1 MTADEADHTTPDEE
15 FDSGTGWPGDT
26 KQLTTKKRRRVAD
39 IDDDGPR
46 RRFRP
51 FRTARRAFWVAMA
64 AAAVV
69 VVVLIAGL
77 IGALPHIGNPFAK
90 EKVDRSQ
97 PVVLLSIQ
105 DLARFEAASGN
116 YQVII
121 DVQEDRRFIPDIIF
135 SSRSLFVAA
144 GTVDAYVDFAG
155 VPQSDVV
162 TSADRKTVTISLPA
176 PQLEAA
182 NVDPNRSY
190 VYESSEGLVN
200 HIGDLFGGDKNK
212 EGELFQL
219 AQQKIAA
226 AALDSGLLQRAE
238 DNTKQM
244 LQELLRSLGFTT
256 ITIIFPPA
264 G

>member
-1 MTADEADHTTPDEE
+1 MTADETDATTTDAER
-15 FDSGTGWPGDT
+15 DSGTGWPGDT
-26 KQLTTKKRRRVAD
+26 KQLPRARAASRKR
-39 IDDDGPR
+39 DDDDEPR

-69 VVVLIAGL
+69 VVVLVAGL
-77 IGALPHIGNPFAK
+77 IGALPHLGNPFAK
-90 EKVDRSQ
+90 QKTDRSQ

-105 DLARFEAASGN
+105 DLARFEAATGN

-135 SSRSLFVAA
+135 SHRSLFVAA
-144 GTVDAYVDFAG
+144 GTVDAYVDFAD
-155 VPQSDVV
+155 VPQSRVV
-162 TSADRKTVTISLPA
+162 MSPDRKSVTISLPA

-182 NVDPNRSY
+182 NIDPNRSY
-190 VYESSEGLVN
+190 VYESSEGLIN
-200 HIGDLFGGDKNK
+200 HIGDMFGGDQNK
-212 EGELFQL
+212 EGELFAL
-219 AQQKIAA
+219 GQQKIGA

-238 DNTKQM
+238 DNTKKM
-244 LQELLRSLGFTT
+244 LESLLRSLGFTT